1 MKIMK
6 RMVCFLI
13 VFMAFPGFMHWASGQ
28 NVGITDKSGGITPVN
43 LLQVHKDISSSGTL
57 IQLSNQ
63 GTGEGVDDGIQL
75 GIDGSQN
82 GFIIN
87 KEEGK
92 AIILGGSNAGNDNT
106 TVENDGTVVF
116 NGAAT
121 TWDDIR
127 VSFAARNSGT
137 APAQC
142 AFAGSSAL
150 LEWSFPH
157 ISDAGNEKYLYCEVQ
172 LPHGWKEGS
181 TIYPHVHWAP
191 STSGGT
197 GTVTWQ
203 LDYAW
208 ADKDAV
214 FPVSASV
221 TAALAS
227 VPSVAWTSTMTSFD
241 GGSPGAGI
249 NGSGKH
255 ISSILVCR
263 ITRIP
268 DGYNGAVSLVGF
280 DVHYEIST
288 TGSRTPAAK

>member
-1 MKIMK
+1 MKK
-6 RMVCFLI
+6 KVRFLI
-13 VFMAFPGFMHWASGQ
+13 VLMAFQGFMHLASGQ
-28 NVGITDKSGGITPVN
+28 NVGITDKSDGITPVN
-43 LLQVHKDISSSGTL
+43 LLQVHKDIATSGTL

-82 GFIIN
+82 GLIIN
-87 KEEGK
+87 KESGK
-92 AIILGGSNAGNDNT
+92 AIILGGINAVNDNT
-106 TVENDGTVVF
+106 TIENDGTIVF

-137 APAQC
+137 APAQS
-142 AFAGSSAL
+142 AFAGSGAL

-172 LPHGWKEGS
+172 LPHGWNEGS
-181 TIYPHVHWAP
+181 TIYPHIHWAP
-191 STSGGT
+191 ATSGGI
-197 GTVTWQ
+197 GNVTWQ

-214 FPVSASV
+214 FPLSTPV
-221 TAALAS
+221 TATVAS
-227 VPSVAWTSTMTSFD
+227 IPTAAWTSTMTNFD
-241 GGSPGAGI
+241 GGALGAGI
-249 NGSGKH
+249 SGSGKH

-280 DVHYEIST
+280 DILYEINT
-288 TGSRTPAAK
+288 IGSRTAAAK